1 MDYKNYSI
9 INDQQKTKKVG
20 KRVLSFVGILT
31 VVVAG
36 LVILG
41 FIIYGL
47 IVGVTNIFTQ
57 DTLRLLS

>member
-20 KRVLSFVGILT
+20 KRVLSFVGILI